1 MKIAVAGDSAGEGL
15 ARILADHLKDR
26 FEISEIS
33 HTENGPDRF
42 YANLAD
48 RVASQ
53 VMEGTYDRAILCCG
67 TGIGVCIAA
76 NKVPGIR
83 AALVSDS
90 YSAGK
95 AATSNNAQVI
105 TLGAR
110 TIAGELAKTIV
121 DAYLEKSFDPAGP
134 SAGNVGAIDTVDSK
148 YHAS

>member
-1 MKIAVAGDSAGEGL
+1 MKIAVAGDSAGEPL
-15 ARILADHLKDR
+15 AKVLAEHLRDKYNV
-26 FEISEIS
+26 SEIS
-33 HTENGPDRF
+33 HASSGPDPF

-53 VMEGTYDRAILCCG
+53 VMSGKFDRAILCCG

-83 AALVSDS
+83 AALVSDA
-90 YSAGK
+90 YSAAK
-95 AATSNNAQVI
+95 ASTSNNAQIV

-121 DAYLEKSFDPAGP
+121 DAFLENSFDPQGR
-134 SAGNVGAIDTVDSK
+134 SAENVRALDQVDAK
-148 YHAS
+148 YNAN